1 MDGSGLLYEDLDLE
15 GTSRWAG
22 SPSSVATDGAAIR
35 ERMGELR
42 APLYVLRV
50 GERIGVSGEGGP
62 ATGTDRA
69 GAELPLLATAHPAP
83 AERLGDHGFRRA
95 YGVRLAY
102 MAGAMAN
109 GIASEDLVI
118 AIGRG
123 GMLGSFGAAGLA
135 PRRIE
140 AAIDRLQAALPDGRF
155 ACNLIHSPA
164 EEAIERATVELY
176 LRRGVRTVE
185 ASAFL
190 DLTPHVV
197 RYRVAGLSL
206 GPDGAIVARNRVIAK
221 VSRREVADRFMAP
234 APARL
239 LAELR
244 EQGLI
249 SELQAR
255 LAERVPLCDDLTA
268 EADSGGHTDNR
279 PLVCLLPALLRARD
293 EMQERH
299 RYLQPVRVGAAGGIG
314 TPEAALAAFSM
325 GAAYVVTGS
334 VNQSCREAGA
344 SAHTKRLLSQADSAD
359 VAMAPAADMFELGV
373 RVQVLRR
380 GTFFPQR
387 AQRLHELYREYDA
400 LESLPAADRER
411 LERQWFR
418 RSLEDVWQDA
428 CTFFAARDPEQLA
441 RAAENPKRKMALV
454 FRWYLGLS
462 SRWSN
467 EGEQGRE
474 MDYQIWCGPAMGA
487 FNAWVRGSY
496 LEDPLVHGVE
506 EVGEAIMAGAAYL
519 ARVQV
524 LRSQGVVVAPEL
536 GVRLERVKA
545 GSA

>member
-1 MDGSGLLYEDLDLE
+1 MGGSGLLYEDLE
-15 GTSRWAG
+15 PEETSRWAG
-22 SPSSVATDGAAIR
+22 SPSSVATYGAAIR
-35 ERMGELR
+35 ERMGDLR

-62 ATGTDRA
+62 ATGTDRT
-69 GAELPLLATAHPAP
+69 GAELPLLAMAHPAP

-118 AIGRG
+118 ALGRG
-123 GMLGSFGAAGLA
+123 GMLGCFGAAGLA

-140 AAIDRLQAALPDGRF
+140 AAIDRLQGALPDGRF

-176 LRRGVRTVE
+176 LSRGVRTVE

-206 GPDGAIVARNRVIAK
+206 GADGAIVARNRLIAK
-221 VSRREVADRFMAP
+221 VSRREVADHFMAP

-279 PLVCLLPALLRARD
+279 PLVCLLPALRPGARRD
-293 EMQERH
+293 AGTPSVPAAGARGCRGRH
-299 RYLQPVRVGAAGGIG
+299 RDPGGRPGGLQHGCRLRGHRLGEPVLPRGRRVGAHEA
-314 TPEAALAAFSM
+314 AALA
-325 GAAYVVTGS
+325 GG
-334 VNQSCREAGA
+334 
-344 SAHTKRLLSQADSAD
+344 
-359 VAMAPAADMFELGV
+359 LG
-373 RVQVLRR
+373 RR
-380 GTFFPQR
+380 GHGPR
-387 AQRLHELYREYDA
+387 
-400 LESLPAADRER
+400 
-411 LERQWFR
+411 
-418 RSLEDVWQDA
+418 
-428 CTFFAARDPEQLA
+428 
-441 RAAENPKRKMALV
+441 
-454 FRWYLGLS
+454 
-462 SRWSN
+462 
-467 EGEQGRE
+467 GR
-474 MDYQIWCGPAMGA
+474 Y
-487 FNAWVRGSY
+487 V
-496 LEDPLVHGVE
+496 
-506 EVGEAIMAGAAYL
+506 
-519 ARVQV
+519 
-524 LRSQGVVVAPEL
+524 
-536 GVRLERVKA
+536 
-545 GSA
+545 